1 MTKIASWIT
10 AGPGQEGK
18 ALAGVRIAARLK
30 QNGRAETKVVF
41 FGPGVQLLDEATGD
55 LREAIESLRGQGVPI
70 LACQFNAQQLGATER
85 LKAYGVDLQGAGDV
99 LVQLTEEGYQVVG
112 Y

>member
-18 ALAGVRIAARLK
+18 ALAGVRIAARLR
-30 QNGRAETKVVF
+30 QSGRAETKVIF
-41 FGPGVQLLDEATGD
+41 FGPGVQLLDQATGE
-55 LREAIESLRGQGVPI
+55 LREALEALKGAGSPLI
-70 LACQFNAQQLGATER
+70 ACQFNAKQLGAEDR
-85 LKAYGVDLQGAGDV
+85 LTAYGVSLEPAGDV
-99 LVQLTEEGYQVVG
+99 LIQLTEEGYQVVG

>member
-1 MTKIASWIT
+1 MAKIASWIT

-18 ALAGVRIAARLK
+18 ALAGVRIAARLR
-30 QNGRAETKVVF
+30 QSGRAETKVIF
-41 FGPGVQLLDEATGD
+41 FGPGVQLLDEATGE
-55 LREAIESLRGQGVPI
+55 LHEAIESLKGAGVPI
-70 LACQFNAQQLGATER
+70 LACQFNAQQLGATDR

-99 LVQLTEEGYQVVG
+99 LVELTEEGYQVVG

>member
-18 ALAGVRIAARLK
+18 ALAGVRIAARLR
-30 QNGRAETKVVF
+30 QSRRAETKVVF
-41 FGPGVQLLDEATGD
+41 FGPGVQLLDQASGE
-55 LREAIESLRGQGVPI
+55 LREALESLKGAGSPI
-70 LACQFNAQQLGATER
+70 IACQFNAKQLGAEER
-85 LKAYGVDLQGAGDV
+85 LKNYGVSLEPASDV

>member
-30 QNGRAETKVVF
+30 QAGKAETKVVF
-41 FGPGVQLLDEATGD
+41 FGPGVQLLDQATGD
-55 LREAIESLRGQGVPI
+55 LHEALEALKGQGVPI
-70 LACQFNAQQLGATER
+70 VACQFNAQQLGATDR
-85 LKAYGVDLQGAGDV
+85 LKEYGVDLLAAGDV

>member
-18 ALAGVRIAARLK
+18 ALAGVRIAARLHQAGK
-30 QNGRAETKVVF
+30 AETKVVF
-41 FGPGVQLLDEATGD
+41 FGPGVKLLDEATGD
-55 LREAIESLRGQGVPI
+55 LREAIEALKGAGVPI
-70 LACQFNAQQLGATER
+70 LACQFNAQQLGASER
-85 LKAYGVDLQGAGDV
+85 LQAYGVDLQGAGDV